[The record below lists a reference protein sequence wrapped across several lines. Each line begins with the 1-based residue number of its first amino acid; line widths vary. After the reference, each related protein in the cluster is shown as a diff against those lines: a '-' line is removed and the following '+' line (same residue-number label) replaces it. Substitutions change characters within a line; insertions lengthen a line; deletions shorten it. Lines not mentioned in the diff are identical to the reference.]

1 MIEEAKQINSLE
13 TIEEVKPAG
22 IIPVNEY
29 FSLMPDPSK
38 VAQRAEL
45 TKGMLTALTNVVSP
59 CNITDFGGKPYF
71 DHLACERI
79 AKIVGLVI
87 KLNETADGRI
97 DYEKVVEDAATNKYT
112 IYLTGRIYYAG
123 REQDYEIQE
132 GSSNSF
138 DDWYSAYQN
147 VDWEEYEDKDGN
159 KKKRKVVLNAN
170 ALPESKVRE
179 KARANLIQRLVKKFL
194 GLDFTWGELEK
205 AGIDRSKCKGF
216 NFNTQK
222 GADNAET
229 MDKKQEIWNKILAV
243 CDGNVELAKKT
254 LQKHT
259 SYTKQDG
266 TKFNGN
272 TDINKVPEWALT
284 NLSKK
289 VDEEYTNLIN
299 STGKEGDK
307 NNASNE

>member
-1 MIEEAKQINSLE
+1 MEETKQVNDLTVIEEPKN
-13 TIEEVKPAG
+13 TG

-29 FSLMPDPSK
+29 FNLMPDPSK

-138 DDWYSAYQN
+138 DDWYSQYQN
-147 VDWEEYEDKDGN
+147 MQWETYTDKDGN
-159 KKKRKVVLNAN
+159 EKKRKIVLNAN

-179 KARANLIQRLVKKFL
+179 KTRANLIQRLVKKFL
-194 GLDFTWGELEK
+194 GLDFTWEELEK

-216 NFNTQK
+216 SFNGNK
-222 GADNAET
+222 GADSAET
-229 MDKKQEIWNKILAV
+229 TDKKKEVWEKIVEICN
-243 CDGNVELAKKT
+243 GNIELAKKS
-254 LQKHT
+254 LQKLT
-259 SYTKQDG
+259 SFEKKDG
-266 TKFNGN
+266 TMFDGY
-272 TDINKVPEWALT
+272 TDINRVSERMLP
-284 NLSKK
+284 NLAKK
-289 VDEEYTNLIN
+289 VEEKY
-299 STGKEGDK
+299 KEFAKEAD
-307 NNASNE
+307 NADNE